1 MSLAPCYH
9 SLLKK
14 GRLFFENG
22 KGHSTPFANVLSTGR
37 KVAVALGIEGDKRM
51 LIEKFLSGFQNPTE
65 SVVVE
70 AGSCKEEIYKQDDLE
85 ISMPIWHAPTPI
97 STTGMIS
104 DGASMR
110 VARRTATF
118 GSRRDAKRVGINPW
132 CKQEFT
138 SRIAID
144 LTSKF
149 KGIEFP
155 EVNSVSREISQKVL
169 SRWAEL
175 GLE

>member
-1 MSLAPCYH
+1 M
-9 SLLKK
+9 
-14 GRLFFENG
+14 
-22 KGHSTPFANVLSTGR
+22 
-37 KVAVALGIEGDKRM
+37 M
-51 LIEKFLSGFQNPTE
+51 IEKFLSGFQNPTE
-65 SVVVE
+65 SVVVK
-70 AGSCKEEIYKQDDLE
+70 ARPCKEEVYKQDDVDLE

-110 VARRTATF
+110 VAGRTATF

-132 CKQEFT
+132 FKQGFT